1 MLKLLDKK
9 ARKALVKTNFKGNL
23 RKQTI
28 RKRFS
33 FIRKAHA
40 FIINN

>member
-1 MLKLLDKK
+1 MLELLLKK
-9 ARKALVKTNFKGNL
+9 EKEALVKINFKRNL

-28 RKRFS
+28 KKEIS
-33 FIRKAHA
+33 FIKKAHA